1 MFSIRPLYWFFNT
14 TAPLSLSPNEWISP
28 SALNGLGLQA
38 PVIGG
43 HSRRYHTCKPNK
55 MDETNKREE
64 RKFLTTGQNVFTIA
78 PRFDV
83 IANTLKDIMF
93 KLTFIVNG
101 SVRQVTSPNFWTMVH
116 LRNIVPASR
125 LWGKAGNL
133 IK

>member
-1 MFSIRPLYWFFNT
+1 
-14 TAPLSLSPNEWISP
+14 
-28 SALNGLGLQA
+28 
-38 PVIGG
+38 
-43 HSRRYHTCKPNK
+43 